1 MRISRFMLVLLLP
14 AKPRIIIT
22 NSTLFR
28 VFGYSVVSSIS
39 GIILYLLS
47 IKNYTFVENYV

>member
-1 MRISRFMLVLLLP
+1 MLVLLLP